1 MMIIVITLKGIPNKG
16 VGGRRRGQLVD
27 LVAYYE
33 FIFFEVI
40 KLVIPTLQNHSCS
53 TLRQLAQAN
62 RQPHLEHV
70 PRILS
75 GVHLRRGKLT
85 SLLCENVARTR

>member
-1 MMIIVITLKGIPNKG
+1 M
-16 VGGRRRGQLVD
+16 GGRRGGQLVD

-33 FIFFEVI
+33 FILVEVNT
-40 KLVIPTLQNHSCS
+40 LVILTLQNHSCS
-53 TLRQLAQAN
+53 TLQQFAQAN

-75 GVHLRRGKLT
+75 GVHLRRGELT